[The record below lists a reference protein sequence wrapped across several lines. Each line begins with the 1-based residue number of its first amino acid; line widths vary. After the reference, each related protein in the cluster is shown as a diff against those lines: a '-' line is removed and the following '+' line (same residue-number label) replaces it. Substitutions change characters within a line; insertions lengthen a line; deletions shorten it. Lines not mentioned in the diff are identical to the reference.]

1 MSPGPRSGALFAADI
16 IEHERTEAT
25 VSASPEKK
33 AQARAERDEKR
44 RQEEQKNRRTMA
56 LYTAIG
62 LVVAVAAIAM
72 MFWNSG
78 IVQRGMTALDI
89 NGTKYTAAE
98 VQYYYSGLY
107 SQQASSY
114 AFLPNVSVKEQ
125 IYDQETGQSWHDHL
139 MDLTVE
145 QMTATTALAAKAAA
159 EGYTLS
165 QEAQD
170 SLTTTLNQLNSAW
183 AGYGYASRDAFIR
196 ASFGSYMTYEKL
208 AALVERDILASDYAD
223 AQLDAI
229 DHPNSDYESYYQDNA
244 GTLDTIVYTQLT
256 FRAGAPTTDDQ
267 GNLLELSDEE
277 KAAAIEEQKPV
288 QKALA
293 EEVQD
298 KLEAGADVEE
308 IAQEYED
315 QLYSTAL
322 SRRASGV
329 NVSMSIYADWLMD
342 PSRKTGDITVVEQ
355 ETVDSYYYYV
365 SIFEDRFR
373 DEEDTN
379 TVRHLL
385 IRAGSGTNP
394 TQEEYAEAET
404 KAQELLDQWKSGEA
418 DEEAFAELAQA
429 NSQDTGSAASG
440 GLISG
445 ITSNS
450 SYVESFKDWATDP
463 TRKAGDVELVKS
475 DYGWHIMY
483 YVSSDDPAWKITVG
497 NALREQD
504 REELSADASQGW
516 TVSRGMGMNF
526 ISA

>member
-1 MSPGPRSGALFAADI
+1 MFQAQLRAALYSGHFPT

-33 AQARAERDEKR
+33 AQARAERNEKR
-44 RQEEQKNRRTMA
+44 RQEEQKSRRTMA
-56 LYTAIG
+56 LYSAIG
-62 LVVAVAAIAM
+62 VVVIVAAVAL

-78 IVQRGMTALDI
+78 ILQRSMTALDV

-107 SQQASSY
+107 TEQASSY

-125 IYDQETGQSWHDHL
+125 TYDQETGQSWYDHL
-139 MDLTVE
+139 MDQAVE
-145 QMTATTALAAKAAA
+145 QMTATTALAAKAEA

-170 SLTTTLNQLNSAW
+170 SLDATLNQLDTIWVSYA
-183 AGYGYASRDAFIR
+183 ASRDAFIR
-196 ASFGSYMTYEKL
+196 AQFGAYMTYDKL
-208 AALVERDILASDYAD
+208 AALIQRDILASDYAD
-223 AQLDAI
+223 SRLDAI
-229 DHPNSDYESYYQDNA
+229 DHPDSDYEAYYQDNA
-244 GTLDTIVYTQLT
+244 GTLDTIIYTQLT
-256 FRAGAPTTDDQ
+256 FRAGPPTTDDQ
-267 GNLLELSDEE
+267 GNPLELSDEE
-277 KAAAIEEQKPV
+277 KTAAIEEQKPA

-293 EEVQD
+293 EEVRA
-298 KLEAGADVEE
+298 KLEAGADVED
-308 IAQEYED
+308 IAKEYED

-322 SRRASGV
+322 SRRASGS
-329 NVSMSIYADWLMD
+329 NVSMSIYSDWLMD
-342 PSRKTGDITVVEQ
+342 PGRRAGDITVVEQ

-373 DEEDTN
+373 DEENTN
-379 TVRHLL
+379 TVRNLL

-394 TQEEYAEAET
+394 TQAEYDEAET

-418 DEEAFAELAQA
+418 TEDSFAELARA
-429 NSQDTGSAASG
+429 NSQDTSSAAAG

-450 SYVESFKDWATDP
+450 TYACKDWVVDS
-463 TRKAGDVELVKS
+463 TRRAGDVELVKS
-475 DYGWHIMY
+475 DYGWHVVY

-504 REELSADASQGW
+504 REQLSADASQGW
-516 TVSRGMGMNF
+516 TVTRGMGMNF